1 MKASSALARGNRVFR
16 RFFRDPARASFRR
29 SGSSHRSR
37 TSRQP
42 AGPNRP
48 KSVLQVSRQ
57 TLTFRPATRQHVL
70 SAYDRN
76 SGKVSAT
83 SDDTGFRFGIGRARY
98 PSQRRR
104 EGGNPA
110 CGFQTARPEKFRSTS
125 VGTFRPESTPFAV
138 AHHFRHAAG
147 HRLHHLARVLELL
160 EQPVD
165 FLNRR
170 TAARSDALLAA
181 AVQNRRILALGG
193 SH

>member
-57 TLTFRPATRQHVL
+57 TLTFRPATWQHVL

-83 SDDTGFRFGIGRARY
+83 SDGTRGSVSA
-98 PSQRRR
+98 SAA
-104 EGGNPA
+104 PA
-110 CGFQTARPEKFRSTS
+110 IRHNAAAKGETQPAD
-125 VGTFRPESTPFAV
+125 FRPHGLKNSGQRASELSG
-138 AHHFRHAAG
+138 RNQ
-147 HRLHHLARVLELL
+147 RLLPWRISFGMPPATVFIILRVSSNCLSSRL
-160 EQPVD
+160 
-165 FLNRR
+165 
-170 TAARSDALLAA
+170 TS
-181 AVQNRRILALGG
+181 
-193 SH
+193 

>member
-57 TLTFRPATRQHVL
+57 TLTFRPATWQHVL

-83 SDDTGFRFGIGRARY
+83 SDGTRGSVSA
-98 PSQRRR
+98 SAA
-104 EGGNPA
+104 PA
-110 CGFQTARPEKFRSTS
+110 IRHNAAAKGETQPAD
-125 VGTFRPESTPFAV
+125 FRPHGLKNSGQRASELSG
-138 AHHFRHAAG
+138 RNQ
-147 HRLHHLARVLELL
+147 RLLPWRIISACRR
-160 EQPVD
+160 PPSSSSCACP
-165 FLNRR
+165 R
-170 TAARSDALLAA
+170 TA
-181 AVQNRRILALGG
+181 
-193 SH
+193 

>member
-57 TLTFRPATRQHVL
+57 TLTFRPATWQHVL

-83 SDDTGFRFGIGRARY
+83 SDGTRGSVSA
-98 PSQRRR
+98 SAA
-104 EGGNPA
+104 PA
-110 CGFQTARPEKFRSTS
+110 IRHNAAAKGETQPGGFQTARPEKFRSTS

-138 AHHFRHAAG
+138 AHHFRHAA
-147 HRLHHLARVLELL
+147 RPPSSSSCAC
-160 EQPVD
+160 P
-165 FLNRR
+165 R
-170 TAARSDALLAA
+170 TA
-181 AVQNRRILALGG
+181 
-193 SH
+193 